1 MLFKNIKKFK
11 DLYKNNE
18 LIIKK
23 CVIFHLNL
31 RIIITLKD

>member
-1 MLFKNIKKFK
+1 MFFKNIKRFE
-11 DLYKNNE
+11 DLYENNE

-23 CVIFHLNL
+23 YVIFRLNL

>member
-1 MLFKNIKKFK
+1 MFFKNIKRFE

-23 CVIFHLNL
+23 YVIFRLNL